1 MSPRSRIPAR
11 ARGTALLA
19 LAHLAIAA
27 AAAAQDPTVVRVRVV
42 SVSADSVYLD
52 QGRSAGLAPG
62 LEVASYATAVAK
74 ATPSVVNIYTAKLVN
89 EAADPRLN
97 RYDPR
102 SRSREQRIER
112 SLGSGVILSEDG
124 IILTNRHVITD
135 ADAIQVLLND
145 NRTANAE
152 IIGADPATDL
162 AVLKIDLQ
170 DLYPAVMGDSNRV
183 RVGDVVLA
191 IGNPLGFGHSVTQGI
206 ISALGRYGFQGGAY
220 YEDYIQTDAT
230 IHMGNSGGALINT
243 QGELLGINSLI
254 YTGGGSASAGIG
266 IGLAVPIN
274 LALFVA
280 QDIIDYGRVIRGWM
294 GVSVQPLVLRDQQTM
309 TQGALLVTQTSTGG
323 PADRAGIEPGDVI
336 TAINDEAV
344 TDGRITMHRIAL
356 LRPGD
361 IVKVTLTKDNGDVET
376 VNVVLGALQTDED

>member
-1 MSPRSRIPAR
+1 MQGFFSNWFWPIVAGVALSVFILDLTRRDTVSDAHRI
-11 ARGTALLA
+11 
-19 LAHLAIAA
+19 
-27 AAAAQDPTVVRVRVV
+27 
-42 SVSADSVYLD
+42 
-52 QGRSAGLAPG
+52 
-62 LEVASYATAVAK
+62 EVASYATAVAK

-89 EAADPRLN
+89 ETPETRLN

-243 QGELLGINSLI
+243 HGELLGINSLI

-294 GVSVQPLVLRDQQTM
+294 GVSVQPLILRDQKTLNR
-309 TQGALLVTQTSTGG
+309 GALLVTQTSVDG

-361 IVKVTLTKDNGDVET
+361 IVNVTLMKESGDVET
-376 VNVVLGALQTDED
+376 VNVVLGALKTDEG

>member
-1 MSPRSRIPAR
+1 M
-11 ARGTALLA
+11 
-19 LAHLAIAA
+19 
-27 AAAAQDPTVVRVRVV
+27 
-42 SVSADSVYLD
+42 
-52 QGRSAGLAPG
+52 QGFFSNWFWPIIAGLALSVFILDLTRRDP
-62 LEVASYATAVAK
+62 LSAAPSIEVASYAKAVAK

-89 EAADPRLN
+89 ESADTRLN

-243 QGELLGINSLI
+243 KGELLGINSLI

-361 IVKVTLTKDNGDVET
+361 IVNVTLTKDNGHVET